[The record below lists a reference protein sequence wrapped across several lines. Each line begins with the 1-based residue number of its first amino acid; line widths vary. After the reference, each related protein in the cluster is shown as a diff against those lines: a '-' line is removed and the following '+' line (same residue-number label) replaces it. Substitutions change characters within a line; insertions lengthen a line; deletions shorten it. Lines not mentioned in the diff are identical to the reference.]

1 MRHVVV
7 FWMSPNTSA
16 YTSTQSTLLIKMS
29 RATLKAQID
38 HRGGDPHITWDPCI
52 NSQLQIHLF
61 RTFSVWHIQNTKQ
74 NVTPTF
80 FPGKH
85 GSKQNTRQLGIEM
98 NEINQPYIFK
108 NVTKVRPYPNL
119 FYMLHIHPNEISS
132 QFISFLL
139 SVLLIR
145 VQLFLKPTFL
155 TNRTKQIATENSLS
169 KVIKDVNLN
178 HWHLL

>member
-7 FWMSPNTSA
+7 FWMRPNTSG
-16 YTSTQSTLLIKMS
+16 YTWTQSTLLIKMS

-61 RTFSVWHIQNTKQ
+61 RTFFSLVYTEYKTKSD
-74 NVTPTF
+74 PFF

-85 GSKQNTRQLGIEM
+85 GSKQTTKQLCIEIK
-98 NEINQPYIFK
+98 EIKQCKISK
-108 NVTKVRPYPNL
+108 NVTRVMPCPKLYLLHMHIVIPN
-119 FYMLHIHPNEISS
+119 
-132 QFISFLL
+132 QRISFWFFLN
-139 SVLLIR
+139 VWLI
-145 VQLFLKPTFL
+145 LKPKFL
-155 TNRTKQIATENSLS
+155 ISRPKLIAQENYSLNIT
-169 KVIKDVNLN
+169 IKDFNLN

>member
-7 FWMSPNTSA
+7 FWIRPNTSA

-29 RATLKAQID
+29 RATLKPQID

-61 RTFSVWHIQNTKQ
+61 RTFFSLAYTEYKTKCD
-74 NVTPTF
+74 PFF

-85 GSKQNTRQLGIEM
+85 GSKQNTRQLGIEV
-98 NEINQPYIFK
+98 NEINQRYISK

-119 FYMLHIHPNEISS
+119 CYMLHIHPNEISI
-132 QFISFLL
+132 QLISFWF

-145 VQLFLKPTFL
+145 V
-155 TNRTKQIATENSLS
+155 
-169 KVIKDVNLN
+169 
-178 HWHLL
+178 